1 MENKNSRTA
10 NSLRNTVFGMISQ
23 VLIVLLN
30 FGVRTVFIHYLS
42 IEYLGVNG
50 LFTNI
55 LTLLSLAELGFG
67 SAMIYSMYK
76 PVAEENKRKIAALM
90 NLYKKVYIFIGL
102 TVAGLGLLLV
112 PFLDNMIKETP
123 NVDKLTFIYLLF
135 LLNTV
140 VSYFFAYSRSIITA
154 HQKEYIVS
162 KVKLYT
168 NIFRA
173 VLQIVILVLTQDF
186 ILYLGIQIVSTLLEN
201 IVISIKAK
209 HLYPYLKKYKK
220 ERLDASDK
228 KNIWTNVKALVI
240 YKLGSTVMDGMDN
253 IIIAAYI
260 GVAAV
265 GKLSNYTL
273 ILGSVAMVVLQFT
286 NAITASVGN
295 FIVKEN
301 GERQEF
307 LLKTITFANF
317 IIYGFSFIC
326 LVSLLNPFIELWIGK
341 EYILGMDIVFIVS
354 LNWYIFGMMNSIW
367 TFRSTMGL
375 FVHGKY
381 RPAVSAVIN
390 LILSIYLVRFWGLF
404 GVLVA
409 TSITR
414 IITNVWFDPLIVYK
428 HGLKKGVISYYFLWV
443 KYLLVAMLNIVL
455 IQYLFS
461 FIHEVTILSFLFMIL
476 ICISVISVIFIAV
489 FIKTVEYIYLATSI
503 KNLILQ
509 KFN

>member
-1 MENKNSRTA
+1 MKNPNSRTA
-10 NSLRNTVFGMISQ
+10 NSLKNTIFGVTSQ

-76 PVAEENKRKIAALM
+76 PVANDDQRKIAALM

-102 TVAGLGLLLV
+102 AVAILGLMLL
-112 PFLDNMIKETP
+112 PFLDNIIKEP
-123 NVDKLTFIYLLF
+123 PDVEHLTFIYLLF

-140 VSYFFAYSRSIITA
+140 VSYFFAYNRSIITA
-154 HQKEYIVS
+154 HQKEFIIS
-162 KVKLYT
+162 KFKLYI
-168 NIFRA
+168 NILRA
-173 VLQIVILVLTQDF
+173 ILQILILVITQDF
-186 ILYLGIQIVSTLLEN
+186 IYYLYVQILCTLIEN
-201 IVISIKAK
+201 VLITLKAK
-209 HLYPYLKKYKK
+209 RLYPYLKKYKK
-220 ERLDASDK
+220 ERLETSEK
-228 KNIWTNVKALVI
+228 QTIWNNVKALVI

-273 ILGSVAMVVLQFT
+273 IMGSLAMVVVQFT

-295 FIVKEN
+295 FIAKES

-307 LLKTITFANF
+307 LLKVITFANF
-317 IIYGFSFIC
+317 IIYGFSFIS

-341 EYILGMDIVFIVS
+341 EYLLDMDIVFIS
-354 LNWYIFGMMNSIW
+354 ALNWYIFGMMNSIW

-375 FVHGKY
+375 FVYGKY
-381 RPAVSAVIN
+381 RPLVSAVIN
-390 LILSIYLVRFWGLF
+390 LFLSIYLVNYLGLF
-404 GVLVA
+404 GILVA
-409 TSITR
+409 TTITR
-414 IITNVWFDPLIVYK
+414 LITNVWFDPFIVYK
-428 HGLKKGVISYYFLWV
+428 HGLRKSVFTYYFIWL
-443 KYLLVAMLNIVL
+443 KYLSIVIASIAI
-455 IQYLFS
+455 IQYIFS
-461 FIHEVTILSFLFMIL
+461 FINDVTICSFILKIL
-476 ICISVISVIFIAV
+476 ICIIIITIIFISLL
-489 FIKTVEYIYLATSI
+489 FRTEEFKYLKELLKRIYISKI
-503 KNLILQ
+503 
-509 KFN
+509 